1 MTKRSKPTR
10 RRTGGT
16 VPATPK
22 TISFAADIRP
32 LFTSIAIQHMSWF
45 CDLSNYE
52 NVRDHAQEILN
63 RLQGSGGAVMPPL
76 ASGGPWAADKVQ
88 LFGQWVANGCAP

>member
-1 MTKRSKPTR
+1 MTKRKPPR
-10 RRTGGT
+10 RRTAGT

-32 LFTSIAIQHMSWF
+32 LFTTIDVQHMSFF
-45 CDLSNYE
+45 CDLSKYE
-52 NVRDHAQEILN
+52 DVRDHAQEILL

-76 ASGGPWAADKVQ
+76 AAGGPWPAAQVQ